1 MSSDSTE
8 LKIDVQ
14 EPKSWSR
21 RLTVTVPAARV
32 QRTRSAV
39 TQQMTRNARLP
50 GFRQGKLPSKVI
62 EQRFGPSIEQETL
75 DRTIQEAYR
84 EALEA
89 QSFQPI
95 SQGQVEKVDYQP
107 GSDLVF
113 EVAFEVQPTIELA
126 TTSGFTAT
134 RPSSE
139 VGEDEV
145 DSVLERIREDRAVLR
160 PVEEGAKPDFGDM
173 VTVQITEL
181 DPDGAPKEGEESRS
195 FRFALGEG
203 QAIPAIE
210 ESIMTLVPGTE
221 GNFTVRYPE
230 DFPDETLR
238 GQEQFLR
245 IELNEAKRKELP
257 EVTDEFVQSLGDF
270 ADIAALKERIRSDL
284 AEEATRRAEAEV
296 RGQLISQIIEA
307 NPFEVPDSMVERYLD
322 YMTGHSH
329 AEGQK
334 HNHTPEEEERISQFR
349 QTVRPQA
356 EASLKHMLVIDRLA
370 EREGLQATQDEVDER
385 VEKLAEQ
392 HGLSASEVWI
402 QLEKS
407 GQLETLERE
416 ITEDKVFDYLKSQN
430 TVTE

>member
-1 MSSDSTE
+1 MSSE

-32 QRTRSAV
+32 QRTRSAIA
-39 TQQMTRNARLP
+39 QQMARNARLP

-84 EALEA
+84 EALES

-95 SQGQVEKVDYQP
+95 SQGQVQKIDYQP
-107 GSDLVF
+107 GTDLVF
-113 EVAFEVQPTIELA
+113 EVEFEVQPTIELA
-126 TTSGFTAT
+126 TVSGFSAT
-134 RPSSE
+134 RPSAE

-145 DSVLERIREDRAVLR
+145 DSVLERVREDRATLR

-181 DPDGAPKEGEESRS
+181 DPDGAPKEGEEPRS

-230 DFPDETLR
+230 DFPDEALR

-245 IELNEAKRKELP
+245 IELQEAKRKELP
-257 EVTDEFVQSLGDF
+257 ELTDEFAQSLGDF
-270 ADIAALKERIRSDL
+270 ADLAALRERIVADL
-284 AEEATRRAEAEV
+284 KEEATRRSEAEV
-296 RGQLISQIIEA
+296 RGQLMEQLLEA

-329 AEGQK
+329 AEGEK
-334 HNHTPEEEERISQFR
+334 HTHTPEEEERISQFR
-349 QTVRPQA
+349 EAVRPQA
-356 EASLKHMLVIDRLA
+356 LTSLKHMLAVDRLA

-385 VEKLAEQ
+385 VEQLAAQ
-392 HGLSASEVWI
+392 HGRSASEIWI
-402 QLEKS
+402 ELEKS
-407 GQLETLERE
+407 GQLEQLERE
-416 ITEDKVFDYLKSQN
+416 ITEDKVFDFLKSQN